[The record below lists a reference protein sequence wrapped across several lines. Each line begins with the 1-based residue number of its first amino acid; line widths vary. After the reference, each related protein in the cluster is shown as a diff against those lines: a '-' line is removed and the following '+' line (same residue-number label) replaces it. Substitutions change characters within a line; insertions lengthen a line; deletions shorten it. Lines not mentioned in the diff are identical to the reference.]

1 VAEKMMG
8 SLGDEIRK
16 AREEANILAEETR
29 IMRENVDEIGKT
41 VSERIRKAN
50 KRLQKLRPA
59 KPANDN

>member
-1 VAEKMMG
+1 VAEKMTG
-8 SLGDEIRK
+8 SLDDEIRK

-41 VSERIRKAN
+41 ASERIRKAN

>member
-1 VAEKMMG
+1 MTG
-8 SLGDEIRK
+8 SLDDEIRK

-41 VSERIRKAN
+41 ASERIGKAN
-50 KRLQKLRPA
+50 KRLQKLWPA

>member
-1 VAEKMMG
+1 VAEKMMV
-8 SLGDEIRK
+8 SLDDEIRK